1 MSILE
6 GLSGIALLAGGAYVA
21 SRVLSGGNG
30 GTPATNGGSTDNGN
44 NGGNGREVGLGN
56 PNIPEF
62 VRDRLSSGP
71 APAPSGTSNDNI
83 RPRSER
89 VTGSAFPDG
98 TNDSGSSNENTT
110 ASASDQE
117 GQETTTDT
125 DAPYIISTGRQPD
138 DYTTSEEL
146 AKQDKTLQNAAEG
159 DGTAD
164 TSDGSDATTSELEQQ
179 DAALFNAADDDDD
192 GGFSDDSGSS
202 DASTSSSQDD
212 ADTVSSGF
220 GGGGESRV
228 ESVESGNTVGL

>member
-1 MSILE
+1 MSTLE
-6 GLSGIALLAGGAYVA
+6 GLSGLALVAGGAYVA
-21 SRVLSGGNG
+21 VRVFGNGSSG
-30 GTPATNGGSTDNGN
+30 GTPAGNGGSGNGNGN
-44 NGGNGREVGLGN
+44 NGNGREVGLGN
-56 PNIPEF
+56 PNIPDF

-89 VTGSAFPDG
+89 VTGSVYPD
-98 TNDSGSSNENTT
+98 DSSGPT
-110 ASASDQE
+110 ATASDQE

-125 DAPYIISTGRQPD
+125 DSTFIISTGRQPD

-146 AKQDKTLQNAAEG
+146 SKQDKTLQNAAEG
-159 DGTAD
+159 EGTAD
-164 TSDGSDATTSELEQQ
+164 TSDGSDATTSELNQQ

-192 GGFSDDSGSS
+192 SGFSDDSGSS